1 MASITAVSIA
11 VLNGSL
17 FCNATTFE
25 ATRFMARW
33 HDGEYLGLTV
43 EAKPAM
49 AGFDFMTRSL

>member
-17 FCNATTFE
+17 FCTTTFE
-25 ATRFMARW
+25 ATRFIARW